1 MKSISPNNIYS
12 ISTKYY
18 FVFYIAPAAAPTNI
32 ALQILGT
39 QSIQVTICPPPQIDQ
54 NGLIISYTITY
65 TGNPFDTSP
74 QSMTVIVSL
83 SYPATATECSTTTL
97 TGLEE
102 FNNYTVT
109 VRAVN
114 SIGPSDASS
123 GVTAQT
129 NAAGSNYT
137 MYYLLSL

>member
-1 MKSISPNNIYS
+1 
-12 ISTKYY
+12 
-18 FVFYIAPAAAPTNI
+18 
-32 ALQILGT
+32 
-39 QSIQVTICPPPQIDQ
+39 
-54 NGLIISYTITY
+54 
-65 TGNPFDTSP
+65 
-74 QSMTVIVSL
+74 MTVTVSL

-114 SIGPSDASS
+114 SIGPSDAST
-123 GVTAQT
+123 GVTTQT

-137 MYYLLSL
+137 MYYLLSP